1 MLGLFP
7 GDYPTKSH
15 GKCPDDITLS
25 IDKKIRGIVF
35 PCLESKTPSISVNP
49 RLCIIMFV
57 QAIFS
62 IFFASALALIFFTG
76 CPAPSEWDHQ
86 WEAIQD
92 RIRAGDLAQAQTQL
106 QAILPSIREKGP
118 SDKRYAQII
127 YQLGDIARLEGDNNQ
142 AESYYWEALPL
153 IAQSLGPEHLRMA
166 DPLAELAIIYQ
177 KKDQPNIALP
187 LLKRALAI
195 QEKTWG
201 TSDRKLLPTLK
212 QYHVLLMLSDDH
224 EGAVQ
229 ILTRISHLEQTH
241 S

>member
-1 MLGLFP
+1 MVTLQRAKENVQATPCFSIEERIRENGLPFL
-7 GDYPTKSH
+7 K
-15 GKCPDDITLS
+15 
-25 IDKKIRGIVF
+25 
-35 PCLESKTPSISVNP
+35 SKTPRISVN
-49 RLCIIMFV
+49 LLHCIIMFV
-57 QAIFS
+57 QPIFS
-62 IFFASALALIFFTG
+62 ILLASALALIFFTG

-177 KKDQPNIALP
+177 KKDQPKIALP

-212 QYHVLLMLSDDH
+212 RYHVLLMLSDDY

>member
-1 MLGLFP
+1 MGNVQTTSRFL
-7 GDYPTKSH
+7 
-15 GKCPDDITLS
+15 IEE
-25 IDKKIRGIVF
+25 KIGGNVF
-35 PCLESKTPSISVNP
+35 PCLKSKTPSISVNP
-49 RLCIIMFV
+49 LFCISMFV
-57 QAIFS
+57 QPISS
-62 IFFASALALIFFTG
+62 ILLSSALALIFFTG

-92 RIRAGDLAQAQTQL
+92 RIRAGDLAQAKIQL
-106 QAILPSIREKGP
+106 HTILPSIREKGP

-127 YQLGDIARLEGDNNQ
+127 YQLGDIARLEGDNKQ

-177 KKDQPNIALP
+177 KKDQPKIALP

-212 QYHVLLMLSDDH
+212 QYHVLLMLNDDH

>member
-1 MLGLFP
+1 
-7 GDYPTKSH
+7 
-15 GKCPDDITLS
+15 
-25 IDKKIRGIVF
+25 
-35 PCLESKTPSISVNP
+35 
-49 RLCIIMFV
+49 MFA
-57 QAIFS
+57 QPMFS
-62 IFFASALALIFFTG
+62 ILLASILALLFFTG
-76 CPAPSEWDHQ
+76 CSASPEWDDQ

-92 RIRAGDLAQAQTQL
+92 SIRAGDLAQAQTQL
-106 QAILPSIREKGP
+106 QTILPSIRDKGP

-127 YQLGDIARLEGDNNQ
+127 YQLGDIARLEGDTNQ

-153 IAQSLGPEHLRMA
+153 FAKSLGPEHLRMA

-177 KKDQPNIALP
+177 KKDQPKIALP

-224 EGAVQ
+224 EEAVQ
-229 ILTRISHLEQTH
+229 VLTRISHLEQTH

>member
-1 MLGLFP
+1 M
-7 GDYPTKSH
+7 
-15 GKCPDDITLS
+15 
-25 IDKKIRGIVF
+25 V
-35 PCLESKTPSISVNP
+35 VQP
-49 RLCIIMFV
+49 R
-57 QAIFS
+57 FS
-62 IFFASALALIFFTG
+62 IHLASALALIFFTG
-76 CPAPSEWDHQ
+76 CSAPSEWDHQ

-127 YQLGDIARLEGDNNQ
+127 YQLGDIARLEGDDNQ

-177 KKDQPNIALP
+177 KKNQSKIALP

-229 ILTRISHLEQTH
+229 ILTRISHLEQTR

>member
-1 MLGLFP
+1 M
-7 GDYPTKSH
+7 
-15 GKCPDDITLS
+15 
-25 IDKKIRGIVF
+25 RGNRMPF
-35 PCLESKTPSISVNP
+35 RMSKASRISVN
-49 RLCIIMFV
+49 LLHQITMFT
-57 QAIFS
+57 QPIFS
-62 IFFASALALIFFTG
+62 ILLASTLPLIFFTG
-76 CPAPSEWDHQ
+76 CSAPSEWDHQ
-86 WEAIQD
+86 WEAIQN
-92 RIRAGDLAQAQTQL
+92 RIRAGDLAQAQAQL
-106 QAILPSIREKGP
+106 QAILPSIRKKGP
-118 SDKRYAQII
+118 TDKRYAQII
-127 YQLGDIARLEGDNNQ
+127 YQLGDIARLEGDTNQ

-166 DPLAELAIIYQ
+166 DPLIELAILYQ
-177 KKDQPNIALP
+177 KKDQPKIALP

-224 EGAVQ
+224 ESAVQ